1 MSDKTTIVNLADEHQ
16 GHQNQY
22 RLYFLRLLSKVK
34 LCLVFN
40 NMHQIFTYT
49 YIQKRTTRKKIFT
62 GYFWV
67 KSQQQS

>member
-34 LCLVFN
+34 FCLVFN
-40 NMHQIFTYT
+40 NMHFTNTTQIN
-49 YIQKRTTRKKIFT
+49 KV
-62 GYFWV
+62 GCLL
-67 KSQQQS
+67 SQDG

>member
-34 LCLVFN
+34 ICLVFN
-40 NMHQIFTYT
+40 NMHQILP
-49 YIQKRTTRKKIFT
+49 IQHDLVFGAEVPT
-62 GYFWV
+62 
-67 KSQQQS
+67 

>member
-34 LCLVFN
+34 ICLVFN
-40 NMHQIFTYT
+40 NMHQILP
-49 YIQKRTTRKKIFT
+49 IQHDLVFGVEVPT
-62 GYFWV
+62 
-67 KSQQQS
+67 

>member
-34 LCLVFN
+34 ICLVFN
-40 NMHQIFTYT
+40 NMHQILP
-49 YIQKRTTRKKIFT
+49 IQHRSRRLGAEVPT
-62 GYFWV
+62 
-67 KSQQQS
+67 

>member
-34 LCLVFN
+34 ICLVFN
-40 NMHQIFTYT
+40 NMHQILPIA
-49 YIQKRTTRKKIFT
+49 IQHSSRILGAERPT
-62 GYFWV
+62 
-67 KSQQQS
+67 

>member
-34 LCLVFN
+34 FCLVFN
-40 NMHQIFTYT
+40 YMHQILP
-49 YIQKRTTRKKIFT
+49 IQHRSTRLGAEVPT
-62 GYFWV
+62 
-67 KSQQQS
+67 

>member
-34 LCLVFN
+34 ICLV
-40 NMHQIFTYT
+40 HQILP
-49 YIQKRTTRKKIFT
+49 IQHRSRRLGAEVPT
-62 GYFWV
+62 
-67 KSQQQS
+67 

>member
-34 LCLVFN
+34 FCLVFN
-40 NMHQIFTYT
+40 NRYASNFTDTHRLIFV
-49 YIQKRTTRKKIFT
+49 RSS
-62 GYFWV
+62 YFCIN
-67 KSQQQS
+67 

>member
-34 LCLVFN
+34 ICLVFN
-40 NMHQIFTYT
+40 NRISS
-49 YIQKRTTRKKIFT
+49 
-62 GYFWV
+62 V
-67 KSQQQS
+67 EES

>member
-34 LCLVFN
+34 ICLVFN
-40 NMHQIFTYT
+40 NMHQILP
-49 YIQKRTTRKKIFT
+49 IQHRSTRLGT
-62 GYFWV
+62 EV
-67 KSQQQS
+67 PT

>member
-34 LCLVFN
+34 ICLVFN
-40 NMHQIFTYT
+40 NMHQILPILKVRFY
-49 YIQKRTTRKKIFT
+49 QKTLIFL
-62 GYFWV
+62 
-67 KSQQQS
+67 S

>member
-34 LCLVFN
+34 ICLVFN
-40 NMHQIFTYT
+40 NMHLLLP
-49 YIQKRTTRKKIFT
+49 IQHRSRRLGAEVPT
-62 GYFWV
+62 
-67 KSQQQS
+67 

>member
-34 LCLVFN
+34 FCLVFN
-40 NMHQIFTYT
+40 YVHQILP
-49 YIQKRTTRKKIFT
+49 IQHRSTRLGAEVPT
-62 GYFWV
+62 
-67 KSQQQS
+67 